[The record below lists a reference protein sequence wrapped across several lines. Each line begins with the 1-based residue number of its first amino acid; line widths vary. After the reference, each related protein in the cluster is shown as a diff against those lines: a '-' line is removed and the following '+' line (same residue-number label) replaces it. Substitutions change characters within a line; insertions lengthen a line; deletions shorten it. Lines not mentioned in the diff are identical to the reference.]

1 MGRTGFVVQRL
12 LLLIPVA
19 VGVTIIV
26 FFMVHLIPGD
36 PAATI
41 LGIHATPKT
50 VALLHQQWGLNRPL
64 LSQYWLFLDR
74 LLHGNLGQSLFY
86 GASVSSLILS
96 HLPPTLWLL
105 TYATVLTVLISVPL
119 AVLAA
124 SRRDGIRDHVVRA
137 IPLIGLGM
145 PPFWLGFLLIYA
157 FAISLHLFP
166 VSGYGS
172 GFTGH
177 LRSMFLPSLTVAL
190 ALTPVVIRSL
200 RASMLYV
207 LTAEY
212 VVTARSK
219 GVSSRRLFLR
229 HVLRNAVI
237 PAVTVLAINL
247 GYLVGTTVI
256 IEQVFAVPGIGQLMI
271 NSIFQRDFP
280 VVQGVTLVFGI
291 MVVLVYLLADLAYA
305 ALDPRV
311 RFDR

>member
-1 MGRTGFVVQRL
+1 MGRSGFVVQRL

-19 VGVTIIV
+19 VGVTIIA

-41 LGIHATPKT
+41 LGIHATPKA

-64 LSQYWLFLDR
+64 ASQYWLFLDR
-74 LLHGNLGQSLFY
+74 LLHGNLGQSIFY
-86 GASVSSLILS
+86 GGSVTSLILS

-105 TYATVLTVLISVPL
+105 AYTTVLTVLISVPL

-124 SRRDGIRDHVVRA
+124 SRRDGVRDHVVRA
-137 IPLIGLGM
+137 VPLVGLGM

-166 VSGYGS
+166 VSGYCS

-177 LRSMFLPSLTVAL
+177 LQSMFLPSLTVAL

-200 RASMLYV
+200 RASMLNV

-212 VVTARSK
+212 IVTARSK
-219 GVSSRRLFLR
+219 GVSSRRLFQR

-237 PAVTVLAINL
+237 PAVTVLAINI
-247 GYLVGTTVI
+247 GFLVGATVI
-256 IEQVFAVPGIGQLMI
+256 IEQIFAIPGLGSYLLGAVLPG
-271 NSIFQRDFP
+271 DLP
-280 VVQGVTLVFGI
+280 VIQG
-291 MVVLVYLLADLAYA
+291 VVLVYVLMQVLLSLAVDLGYG
-305 ALDPRV
+305 LLNPKVRV
-311 RFDR
+311 R